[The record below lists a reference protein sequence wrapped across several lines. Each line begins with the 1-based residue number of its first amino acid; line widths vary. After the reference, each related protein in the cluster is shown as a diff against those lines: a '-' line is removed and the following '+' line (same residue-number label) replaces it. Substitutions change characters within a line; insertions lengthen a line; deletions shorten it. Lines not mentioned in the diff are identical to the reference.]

1 VKIEMT
7 HDVTNKAPHER
18 TIRPAGETESPLL
31 ARLHKECFAKAWSQK
46 QIMPMLAMPGAFV
59 LVAERA
65 GTAEGFIMVRSGGGE
80 AEILTICVVP
90 SARGH
95 RLGQHLIT
103 ASLAHLL
110 ACAEGEDAKALPP
123 LFLEV
128 AESNQAARALYVRM
142 GFEVVG
148 KRPNYY
154 RHDDGSQETA
164 LMMKLQP

>member
-1 VKIEMT
+1 MT
-7 HDVTNKAPHER
+7 NDLV
-18 TIRPAGETESPLL
+18 IRPALGEESALL
-31 ARLHKECFAKAWSQK
+31 ARLHKECFAKAWSED
-46 QIMPMLAMPGAFV
+46 QITPMLGLPGA
-59 LVAERA
+59 LGLIAERA
-65 GTAEGFIMVRSGGGE
+65 GVPEGFIMVRAGGGE

-90 SARGH
+90 KCRGQ

-103 ASLAHLL
+103 ASLAHLV
-110 ACAEGEDAKALPP
+110 AFGESEGPSSVPP

-128 AESNQAARALYVRM
+128 AQSNQAARALYTRM

-154 RHDDGSQETA
+154 RHEDGSQEAA

>member
-1 VKIEMT
+1 MT
-7 HDVTNKAPHER
+7 RALV
-18 TIRPAGETESPLL
+18 IRLARDQESALL
-31 ARLHKECFAKAWSQK
+31 ARLHKECFAKAWSEK
-46 QIMPMLAMPGAFV
+46 QIIPMLAMPGAFV
-59 LVAERA
+59 LVAQRGEE
-65 GTAEGFIMVRSGGGE
+65 AEGFILVRAGGGE

-90 SARGH
+90 AARGQ
-95 RLGQHLIT
+95 RLGEHLIT

-110 ACAEGEDAKALPP
+110 AYGEPISPAPVSSAPESAPNGMP

-128 AESNQAARALYVRM
+128 AESNQAARALYSRM

-154 RHDDGSQETA
+154 SHEDGRQETA